1 MREIKEVFMK
11 KRGKKLLSLLLGTAM
26 AISVL
31 AGCGSSSVADTSAA
45 DGTVEEESTVT
56 EAADTETTETA
67 AIDTSEHVGLTM
79 YLLGD
84 RTPDFD
90 EVYGKINEILE
101 EKLNCSLNVEFL
113 SWGEHDTKYSLLF
126 SAGEDF
132 DLIFT
137 ASSWGHYEQT
147 VSLGGFYP
155 LTEDFIQTYAPGIWE
170 TVPEMAWAQAKIDG
184 QIYMVPNYQNE
195 FGQDVLAV
203 RKDLMDE
210 YGISDITNWDELK
223 AFYLACAENGMYA
236 SQGGPNYQYFQDKG
250 MTTTGG
256 APKSG
261 ELVLYNTQDPSDLN
275 FYYLLDWDGF
285 ADYCKQA
292 KELAD
297 AGCWSADV
305 LNSSDER
312 QTGLLTGRTAAMVW
326 NMGSCRTY
334 AKQANAENPDWNVT
348 LCDPVSGKSK
358 KVNSYINNGVA
369 INVASK
375 NKERAMMVLNEFWT
389 NQEIYDLAML
399 GIEGKHWEAVGDDQY
414 KVIDETNYGVSS
426 NCNWGWTN
434 ANIQRT
440 EYIEDRT
447 ALDDTYDEMLA
458 SWNANVKAEHP
469 YDGFNFDSTPVSVQF
484 AAVEAALGNYYDP
497 LVNGLV
503 DDVDATLEEF
513 SAALESAGIRDV
525 LAEMQKQAEEY
536 LASKN

>member
-1 MREIKEVFMK
+1 MK

-31 AGCGSSSVADTSAA
+31 AGCGSASATDTPAVE
-45 DGTVEEESTVT
+45 DTGTEESTAA
-56 EAADTETTETA
+56 EAADTETTETT
-67 AIDTSEHVGLTM
+67 AIDTSEHVELTM

-137 ASSWGHYEQT
+137 ATSWGHYEQT

-155 LTEDFIQTYAPGIWE
+155 LSEDFIKTYAPGIWE
-170 TVPEMAWAQAKIDG
+170 TVPEMAWNQAKIDG

-210 YGISDITNWDELK
+210 YGISDITSWDELK
-223 AFYLACAENGMYA
+223 EFFLACADHGMYA
-236 SQGGPNYQYFQDKG
+236 SQGGPWYLYFRNQG
-250 MTTTGG
+250 MCTTGG
-256 APKSG
+256 APQSG
-261 ELVLYNTQDPSDLN
+261 ELVLYDTQDSSDLN
-275 FYYLLDWDGF
+275 FYYLLDWAGF
-285 ADYCKQA
+285 ADYCKQM

-297 AGCWSADV
+297 AGCWSSDV

-312 QTGLLTGRTAAMVW
+312 QTGLLTGRTAAMIW
-326 NMGSCRTY
+326 NIGSSRNY

-348 LCDPVSGKSK
+348 LCDPLTGQPKQVKP
-358 KVNSYINNGVA
+358 YINNGMA

-434 ANIQRT
+434 INIQRT
-440 EYIEDRT
+440 EYTEDRT
-447 ALDDTYDEMLA
+447 ELDETYDSLMEK
-458 SWNANVKAEHP
+458 WNSNVKEEHP
-469 YDGFNFDSTPVSVQF
+469 YDGFTFDSTPVSVQF

-497 LVNGLV
+497 LINGLV
-503 DDVDATLEEF
+503 DDVDGTIEEF

-536 LASKN
+536 LATKN